1 MNVRWDAVDAAALA
15 RDGVAGRVLTRER
28 KARARTNNASTLSP
42 HVGRPHTAARTCVE
56 EGRCGRRSRVVL
68 ASVADVKPAE
78 VLLAQPGL
86 DKPLIRLVTVTKRN
100 SSPGRVRRK
109 PLKPSRRKRRAC
121 RGTCGPPCAF
131 PAHGLRVPSGARR
144 FLRPLFFLGR
154 PICKARA

>member
-1 MNVRWDAVDAAALA
+1 MRWTRQRWRAMTI
-15 RDGVAGRVLTRER
+15 AGRVLARER
-28 KARARTNNASTLSP
+28 KARAKTNGASTPSP

-78 VLLAQPGL
+78 VLSAQPGL
-86 DKPLIRLVTVTKRN
+86 DKPLIRSVTVTKRN
-100 SSPGRVRRK
+100 SSPGRARRK
-109 PLKPSRRKRRAC
+109 PLKPLRRKRRAC

-144 FLRPLFFLGR
+144 FLRPYFFLGR